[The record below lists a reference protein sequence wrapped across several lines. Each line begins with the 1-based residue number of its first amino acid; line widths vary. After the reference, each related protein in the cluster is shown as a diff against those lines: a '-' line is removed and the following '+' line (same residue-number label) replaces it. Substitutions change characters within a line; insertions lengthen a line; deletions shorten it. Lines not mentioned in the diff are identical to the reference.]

1 MQGKYEVI
9 GMVGEGAYGIVYKCK
24 NLETGKYVA
33 IKKFKEVGDELV
45 KKTMKRELKML
56 QKLHHPNIVDFQDAF
71 KRKGNLF
78 LVFEFVEK
86 NLLEVLEEH
95 PKGLDPNLI
104 KHIIYQLCKAIKY
117 LHEQKIIHRDIKPEN
132 LLITDNMETKLCDF
146 GFARLISGNSE
157 KLTDY
162 VATRWYRAPE
172 LLISQGEYNTEV
184 DYWAIGCIM
193 GELADGNPLFPGENE
208 IDQIHC
214 IQKVLGNLTD
224 EQVDKFYSN
233 PLFQGKNLLNITK
246 PETLERKYLGKLNK
260 QAINFMKGLLELDP
274 KKRLNG
280 VTVFQHPYLAK
291 LASNDIQMQKEQQQ
305 PSMQQSEK
313 NNTNLHLNNNNNNLL
328 HNNNNTNTNN
338 FANIFNKVLSK
349 NEEDKANINNFSNN
363 NQILK
368 IKIVQ
373 TNNHKSNINNN
384 NTNSNINS
392 NNKKLHNNKNND
404 NNNNN
409 NNNNNNEINNN
420 KDKNEVNINNNNN
433 NINTNNNTNKSMMM
447 NDVNKINVNNIQKQP
462 NITNINIINYN
473 TVNENYYQNNNNQN
487 NHKKENKNEN
497 NANSI
502 IFKKTENSNN
512 NKIETSMNLNMKDNH
527 FNILKSEYGE
537 NNNDKQNSN
546 NNINLIDNAYKTFYK
561 KNKGKDIYNIKL
573 DLANCYPLDS
583 NDIMNNLLQG
593 GHYDIIDEEE
603 EFNQEEK
610 IRMAQLALLYKNNG
624 NLGQRHGNNE
634 KSPGKIKYIQKNSP
648 PKNYYHS
655 GNKNIIY
662 PKNNFQLPVIPKGTV
677 YNYAGFNHKKYNF
690 Y

>member
-33 IKKFKEVGDELV
+33 IKKFKEIGDELV

-104 KHIIYQLCKAIKY
+104 RNIIYQICKAIKY

-132 LLITDNMETKLCDF
+132 LLITDKMETKLCDF

-224 EQVDKFYSN
+224 EQIDKFYSN
-233 PLFQGKNLLNITK
+233 PLFQGKNYLNIKK

-291 LASNDIQMQKEQQQ
+291 LVSNDVQMQTQMQNCQ
-305 PSMQQSEK
+305 PIISQNEK
-313 NNTNLHLNNNNNNLL
+313 SSNNIHINSNNILHNNNNNN
-328 HNNNNTNTNN
+328 NNN
-338 FANIFNKVLSK
+338 FANIFNKILSK
-349 NEEDKANINNFSNN
+349 NEEDKTNTNNFGNN

-373 TNNHKSNINNN
+373 TTNHKNNN
-384 NTNSNINS
+384 NYNNNGNNTNNNKKTNSN
-392 NNKKLHNNKNND
+392 KNNE
-404 NNNNN
+404 
-409 NNNNNNEINNN
+409 NNNNNEINNN
-420 KDKNEVNINNNNN
+420 KDKNELNINNNNN
-433 NINTNNNTNKSMMM
+433 NNTTRSMVMNNNNDDNNNNK
-447 NDVNKINVNNIQKQP
+447 NIINNIQKQP

-473 TVNENYYQNNNNQN
+473 TVNENYYQSNNNQHIN
-487 NHKKENKNEN
+487 KREKEKENKKENNI
-497 NANSI
+497 NSI
-502 IFKKTENSNN
+502 MLKKTDNN
-512 NKIETSMNLNMKDNH
+512 NKIETSKNLNMKENH
-527 FNILKSEYGE
+527 INILKSEYGD
-537 NNNDKQNSN
+537 NNDKENPN
-546 NNINLIDNAYKTFYK
+546 NNINIIDNAYKTFYK
-561 KNKGKDIYNIKL
+561 KNKDKDIYNIKL
-573 DLANCYPLDS
+573 DLANCNPSDS
-583 NDIMNNLLQG
+583 NDLMNNFLQAG
-593 GHYDIIDEEE
+593 NYDAIDEEE
-603 EFNQEEK
+603 EFNQEER
-610 IRMAQLALLYKNNG
+610 IRMAQLALLYKNNNG
-624 NLGQRHGNNE
+624 LQKHGNNE
-634 KSPGKIKYIQKNSP
+634 KSPGKIKYHQKNSP
-648 PKNYYHS
+648 PKNHYYN
-655 GNKNIIY
+655 NKNIINQ
-662 PKNNFQLPVIPKGTV
+662 KNNIQLPVIPKGTL
-677 YNYAGFNHKKYNF
+677 YNYGGFSHKKYNF